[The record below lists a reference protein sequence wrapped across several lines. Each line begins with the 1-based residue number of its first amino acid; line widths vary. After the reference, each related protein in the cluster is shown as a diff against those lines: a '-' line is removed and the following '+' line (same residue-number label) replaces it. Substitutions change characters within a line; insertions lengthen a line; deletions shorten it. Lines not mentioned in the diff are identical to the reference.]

1 MGRFSSL
8 NPHSLQSHFCRA
20 ARSGWLFGLMV
31 LAIFLAACVPPSP
44 APTTG
49 PDVNPSQAPLA
60 LTETAA
66 PALTLT
72 PTIEPTP
79 TATPVP
85 LAAQVNQGG
94 VTLAEYQSELQRY
107 RAAETLLQRTP
118 AAEAD
123 AKTAVLDD
131 LINQELLA
139 QAAVEGGFV
148 LNEADLQARV
158 DQVIAERGGQEAF
171 NTWLAANF
179 YTPDT
184 FRVALARQMAAAWQR
199 DQISASIPAEM
210 EQIHARQIL
219 IYHEDDAKIIYDQLK
234 AGADFATLAQRYD
247 PVSLGELGW
256 FPQGYLLSSEV
267 EAAVFALQPE
277 QMTEIVKSPAG
288 YHMVKILERG
298 MHPLSPDAR
307 QVLQQK
313 ALKAWIEH
321 RRAQSTIAITVP

>member
-1 MGRFSSL
+1 MNLTQLSSL
-8 NPHSLQSHFCRA
+8 SCRA
-20 ARSGWLFGLMV
+20 VHSAWLFALLV
-31 LAIFLAACVPPSP
+31 LVALLAACVPPSP

-49 PDVNPSQAPLA
+49 PVVNPSQAPLA

-72 PTIEPTP
+72 PTVEPTP

-94 VTLAEYQSELQRY
+94 IILAEYQAELQRY

-123 AKTAVLDD
+123 VKTAVLDE

-139 QAAVEGGFV
+139 QAAAEGGFV
-148 LNEADLQARV
+148 LDETALQARL
-158 DQVIAERGGQEAF
+158 DQTIAERGGQEAF
-171 NTWLAANF
+171 NTWLVANF
-179 YTPDT
+179 YTPET
-184 FRVALARQMAAAWQR
+184 FKLALARQMAAAWQR
-199 DQISASIPAEM
+199 DQVAASIPAEM

-219 IYHEDDAKIIYDQLK
+219 IYNEDDAKIIYEQLK

-267 EAAVFALQPE
+267 EAAVFARQPE
-277 QMTEIVKSPAG
+277 EMTEMVKSPAG
-288 YHMVKILERG
+288 YHMVKVLERG

-313 ALKAWIEH
+313 ALKTWIEN
-321 RRAQSTIAITVP
+321 RRAQSTVTITVP